1 MTEALFDTTAP
12 ARSGRGMW
20 VRILRR
26 PSVIIPLAA
35 LGLLLLIAL
44 LPAFFAGLFG
54 NGDPRVCDL
63 SRSIDGPEPGHP
75 FGFDVQGCD
84 VYANVIYGTQSSI
97 AVGVLTTVLSLLVA
111 VVLGTI
117 AGTRG
122 GWADSVIS
130 RLTDIFLGFPFLLGA
145 IVVLNS
151 VSERTVF
158 SVSLVLAMFS
168 WPLLARLVRSSVR
181 GITNSEYVLAART
194 MGLSWWR
201 VVTRYILPNALAPVI
216 VVATIMIGSVIVSES
231 TLTYLGIGLESPAIS
246 WGLQLASA
254 QSKFQLA
261 PHLLLFPSIFLA
273 VTVLSV
279 IVLGDSLRAALDP
292 RRNT

>member
-1 MTEALFDTTAP
+1 MTDALFETPVST
-12 ARSGRGMW
+12 RGMRGTW
-20 VRILRR
+20 RRLLRT
-26 PSVIIPLAA
+26 PGAVVPMALLA
-35 LGLLLLIAL
+35 LLLLVAVV
-44 LPAFFAGLFG
+44 PSFFAGLFG

-63 SRSIDGPEPGHP
+63 GRSIEGPEPGHP

-97 AVGVLTTVLSLLVA
+97 AVGVLTTVFALVVA
-111 VVLGTI
+111 VVLGVI

-130 RLTDIFLGFPFLLGA
+130 RLTDVFLGFPFLLGA

-151 VSERTVF
+151 VSQRTVLT
-158 SVSLVLAMFS
+158 VSLVLAMFS
-168 WPLLARLVRSSVR
+168 WPLLARLVRGSVR
-181 GITNSEYVLAART
+181 TVSQMEFVLAARA
-194 MGLSWWR
+194 MGLSPWR
-201 VVTRYILPNALAPVI
+201 VVLRYILPNSIAPVM

-231 TLTYLGIGLESPAIS
+231 SLTYLGIGLQSPAIS

-273 VTVLSV
+273 VTVWSV
-279 IVLGDSLRAALDP
+279 IALGDTLRAAFDP
-292 RRNT
+292 RRRS